1 MVSKPDLVIFLEQMK
16 DLRNIRRM
24 ETIGIYPGRC
34 EWMELMTQVRG
45 SRSSEEVILCH
56 VPWEDVL
63 QWK

>member
-45 SRSSEEVILCH
+45 PVRDLPGKEI
-56 VPWEDVL
+56 
-63 QWK
+63 